1 MDNLNLLGQLTAP
14 TTVGSSVLLGHWSLL
29 NLLIELLLA
38 LWVGTLIVRSLQ
50 SKHPLLD
57 NMALSVSDK
66 ISRVFAA
73 MWAKLPW
80 HVRRWCGLRRLEC
93 SMVCRFLLI
102 RFYLFAY
109 RQDVPPDF
117 RWRFLFRYKPVN
129 QVKSFDYFH
138 KYGKW
143 PNIRS

>member
-1 MDNLNLLGQLTAP
+1 MNREAELTWP
-14 TTVGSSVLLGHWSLL
+14 TAVGSGALLGHWSLL
-29 NLLIELLLA
+29 NLLIELLFAFGIGA
-38 LWVGTLIVRSLQ
+38 LVICSLK
-50 SKHPLLD
+50 SKNLLMFAWA
-57 NMALSVSDK
+57 NLVSDK

-143 PNIRS
+143 PNEKS